1 MEVEGFGVSNLELE
15 RFFKCNGEN
24 LSNNFVGVFPAG
36 EKREFINEIQH
47 NDKAKYE
54 KLTQKELNSL
64 SSTAQH
70 FFKFLYKFGTY
81 KKIKNTVKVVTVD
94 DNLQS
99 FSTDYCGLFQ
109 LYFYLNL
116 FEPLNTSIVAK
127 KSTRKLDIKL
137 IGELLNE
144 LCNTKTHQNER
155 ILDTFILQHGFEFD
169 KISDQKKE
177 ESEAKN
183 SDGKNLSKEFLY
195 NFFLLFVKK
204 CNKCVF
210 FIYTVTN

>member
-70 FFKFLYKFGTY
+70 FFKFLYEFGTY

-127 KSTRKLDIKL
+127 KSTS
-137 IGELLNE
+137 N
-144 LCNTKTHQNER
+144 
-155 ILDTFILQHGFEFD
+155 
-169 KISDQKKE
+169 
-177 ESEAKN
+177 
-183 SDGKNLSKEFLY
+183 
-195 NFFLLFVKK
+195 
-204 CNKCVF
+204 
-210 FIYTVTN
+210 